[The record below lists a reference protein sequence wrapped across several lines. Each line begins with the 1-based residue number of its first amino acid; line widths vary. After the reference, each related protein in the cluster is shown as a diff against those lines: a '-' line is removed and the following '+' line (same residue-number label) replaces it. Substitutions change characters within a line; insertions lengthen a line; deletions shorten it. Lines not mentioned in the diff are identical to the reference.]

1 MDLIRNYIE
10 ALFSTLPKTREVVD
24 MKCGLL
30 EHLEET
36 YERLRSEGKSEAE
49 AAGLALSGIGTAAEI
64 RSELGLPDETE
75 APAVETEAEAKLR
88 TEYFAFKKKQ
98 ALAVAVAIGL
108 FILAPLTVILLGDA
122 GFGGAS
128 LAPFFVCIAVAVGL
142 LVYHGIQ
149 DTKFREALGM
159 KTASPEAGR
168 RDAKFDALSGI
179 LWVGTAT
186 LYLVLGFVY
195 GYWHPG
201 WLVFLAAV
209 VLQIGI
215 DYFAKS
221 KAHSDASR

>member
-36 YERLRSEGKSEAE
+36 YERYRGEGKSEAE
-49 AAGLALSGIGTAAEI
+49 AAGLALGGIGTAAEI
-64 RSELGLPDETE
+64 RSELGLSEAME
-75 APAVETEAEAKLR
+75 APAVDQEAEAKMR

-98 ALAVAVAIGL
+98 ALAVAIAIAL

-128 LAPFFVCIAVAVGL
+128 LVPFFVCIAIAVGL

-159 KTASPEAGR
+159 KAAGPEADR
-168 RDAKFDALSGI
+168 RDAKFDAMSGA
-179 LWVGTAT
+179 LWVAT
-186 LYLVLGFVY
+186 TVIYLVLGFVY

-201 WLVFLAAV
+201 WLVFLVAV

-215 DYFAKS
+215 DYMSKS
-221 KAHSDASR
+221 KSHSDARR